1 MSRGFLVRAFATR
14 YYRPAPLTMTTS
26 VLMLLLGGCG
36 LYFGAEWLVR
46 GSAGLARSFG
56 VRPLVVGLTVVAYGT
71 SAPELVVSCTAALE
85 GKSAVVLGNVVGS
98 NIANLGLILGV
109 TALVSPPHV
118 ERGLIFRELPVLL
131 AATAAVPLLLA
142 DGVIGRVDGA
152 VLVALAA
159 SFTVWLV
166 LAGRSERGA
175 AANEATEHPE
185 SMGRLALA
193 GVGALGLAVL
203 LVGGKT
209 FVDGAVALALL
220 AGMSERVVGLTIV
233 AVGTSLPEMAASL
246 VAALRGQ
253 SGIAVGNV
261 VGSNIFNVLLVLG
274 GAGLIAPVAGS
285 LAELRLDLAVLVGL
299 TLVGIVSLRTER
311 TITRAEGVLL
321 VAAYAAFL
329 AALAVG

>member
-1 MSRGFLVRAFATR
+1 
-14 YYRPAPLTMTTS
+14 
-26 VLMLLLGGCG
+26 ML
-36 LYFGAEWLVR
+36 
-46 GSAGLARSFG
+46 
-56 VRPLVVGLTVVAYGT
+56 
-71 SAPELVVSCTAALE
+71 
-85 GKSAVVLGNVVGS
+85 
-98 NIANLGLILGV
+98 
-109 TALVSPPHV
+109 
-118 ERGLIFRELPVLL
+118 
-131 AATAAVPLLLA
+131 
-142 DGVIGRVDGA
+142 VDGA
-152 VLVALAA
+152 IGRADGAALVAAA
-159 SFTVWLV
+159 AVFTAWLV
-166 LAGRSERGA
+166 VAARRERRGPA
-175 AANEATEHPE
+175 DPAIVAEDEHSPE

-193 GVGALGLAVL
+193 GVGAIGLAVL
-203 LVGGKT
+203 LVGGKV

-285 LAELRLDLAVLVGL
+285 LAELRLDVAVLVGL